1 MTTLDLMNLLTEYRR
16 WVLRQNYF
24 RDKVEQ
30 DYGYDEELEEA
41 NAKVDEL
48 EEQLYNLVK

>member
-1 MTTLDLMNLLTEYRR
+1 MTIHTEP
-16 WVLRQNYF
+16 LNEKIGGLPAF

-30 DYGYDEELEEA
+30 DYDYDEELEEA

-48 EEQLYNLVK
+48 EEQLYKLVK